1 MERGHNELIDSHHFS
16 LALLPSLRLN
26 QVQSRRTCLKE
37 VQQSVAFLR
46 LCLEGQAHTH
56 AIVPFARIFLLFHD
70 WPRKTGL
77 TGTGGLA

>member
-16 LALLPSLRLN
+16 LTFLPPLHLN

-46 LCLEGQAHTH
+46 VCLEGQAYSH
-56 AIVPFARIFLLFHD
+56 AVVP
-70 WPRKTGL
+70 
-77 TGTGGLA
+77 LA